1 MKTIFKILVI
11 LVVAALVGGM
21 FYGVVTATSS
31 GTDQSSMP
39 ERPVDGEFHTDGELA
54 PPDRE
59 DAGGIQFPAD
69 AVKNLLIISVVSM
82 IYLNATKWLGRRK
95 STTQVVPQ

>member
-11 LVVAALVGGM
+11 LVAAVLVGGL
-21 FYGVVTATSS
+21 FYSVVTATSS

-39 ERPVDGEFHTDGELA
+39 EKPTNGELPTDGEFS

-69 AVKNLLIISVVSM
+69 AVKNLVIISVVSVV
-82 IYLNATKWLGRRK
+82 YLNATKWLGRRK
-95 STTQVVPQ
+95 SSVELTS